1 MLSNQIDENSRMKQ
15 YVNNAKEENIR
26 NLNERNLKLTIEKQR
41 TQIILTYV
49 GLALLLMIAVS
60 VFYYRRKKHQIIEKE
75 EELEALRQLVSESQ
89 VNTEQKDDRFFK
101 RIVLQQLGVIRM
113 AASNPTT
120 ANQELLKR
128 MKEITSQEVNVDS
141 LLNWKDLYQ
150 TMDYIYD
157 GFYTSL
163 VERFGNILNEKE
175 IQLCCLLKA
184 NFSTKEISVVTQ
196 QSVRTVYQRKST
208 IRQTLEMPEG
218 EDIASFISN
227 K

>member
-1 MLSNQIDENSRMKQ
+1 MYDAISLARKR
-15 YVNNAKEENIR
+15 AA
-26 NLNERNLKLTIEKQR
+26 
-41 TQIILTYV
+41 
-49 GLALLLMIAVS
+49 LALLLVIALS
-60 VFYYRRKKHQIIEKE
+60 VFYYRRKKQQIIEKE

-128 MKEITSQEVNVDS
+128 MKEITSQEVNVDA

-184 NFSTKEISVVTQ
+184 NFSTKEISVVPQ
-196 QSVRTVYQRKST
+196 
-208 IRQTLEMPEG
+208 
-218 EDIASFISN
+218 
-227 K
+227 